1 MAGLMP
7 RFLAR
12 LIPFGTAAFVSRL
25 SARFVPFGTG
35 GLMSRLLVGLVRET
49 LQAYANADPA
59 NSRED
64 EINAEEKSENV
75 EA

>member
-7 RFLAR
+7 RL
-12 LIPFGTAAFVSRL
+12 L
-25 SARFVPFGTG
+25 ARFVPFGMA
-35 GLMSRLLVGLVRET
+35 GLMSRFPARLVPFRMTGLMFTLERET
-49 LQAYANADPA
+49 FQADTYTDPA

-64 EINAEEKSENV
+64 EINAEEKSENI